1 MFTVL
6 PLLPIISLACSCFTQ
21 VFKWY
26 FPLRFLGLGFDNK
39 SVSLTWWLFMPFCL
53 MNTLINVLLVTYL
66 CSLCWIYLMTLF
78 LNNPDRFSIL
88 CTSRKLGFLKSRID
102 HSDLKEYITHAIGP
116 LLQHFEYDIL
126 REAVQDIW
134 TMPNCTQN
142 YINWSSKGYPSV
154 AWKRLQKIL
163 HLNCNDLWITR
174 ATKMGF
180 CLNGN
185 FS

>member
-88 CTSRKLGFLKSRID
+88 CTSRKLGFLKSQVNANRPQRLKRVYNPCHWPTSTTFRIR
-102 HSDLKEYITHAIGP
+102 Y
-116 LLQHFEYDIL
+116 
-126 REAVQDIW
+126 
-134 TMPNCTQN
+134 TQR
-142 YINWSSKGYPSV
+142 S
-154 AWKRLQKIL
+154 RTR
-163 HLNCNDLWITR
+163 HLNDAKLHTELYQLIFQRIPIRSVEALTENLTFKLQWLVNN
-174 ATKMGF
+174 KSHENGF
-180 CLNGN
+180 LP
-185 FS
+185 